1 MFSDPQESGF
11 GEFNVGGF
19 LDDISALD
27 GTGKSNIK
35 KAFNMYTK
43 SKTNAEGS
51 IAKLKDMGLKTS
63 PTVSEKTIAEK
74 MEQIKT
80 TSKTTQTIPGIPGK
94 TEDKVVEVPEPKPLP
109 SILPPDPPPD
119 PPPDRIAFSQWIQ
132 ESEYK
137 VTDSDMHTV
146 DPNKTKEPEF
156 LTAVYEKIN
165 NFSYKEPSNPPD
177 IKMTLNI
184 SFLFKQ
190 WLSKTTEEGDLVYYL
205 KITVGLGIHFIN
217 RTNYKLV
224 MFSERKYG
232 TTKTFPEPTMTPDV
246 YNEYV
251 FKAIRKTIQ
260 VTNITETKIGSLLT
274 FF

>member
-1 MFSDPQESGF
+1 
-11 GEFNVGGF
+11 
-19 LDDISALD
+19 
-27 GTGKSNIK
+27 
-35 KAFNMYTK
+35 MYTK

-137 VTDSDMHTV
+137 VTDSDMHKV